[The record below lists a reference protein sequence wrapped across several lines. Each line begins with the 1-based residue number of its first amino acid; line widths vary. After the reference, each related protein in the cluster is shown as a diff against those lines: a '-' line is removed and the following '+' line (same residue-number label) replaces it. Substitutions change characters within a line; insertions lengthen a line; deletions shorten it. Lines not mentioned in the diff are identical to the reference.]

1 MKSYVRPFMSATG
14 VLPPPFDDMTL
25 PVFIEG
31 VKPLVPLLQEELN
44 ELDAAIKAN
53 DVQEVL
59 DACVDLSY
67 FVTQLQI
74 WLEQAG
80 VVVQKAEELVCLNN
94 ELKYTTDQGLVE
106 RWLGEVGSDK
116 VYVDENIDEDGTTQ
130 YCIKDKVTH
139 KVKKFK
145 DFPSV
150 DLSAC
155 VPKYLTNY
163 ADVHDCKLPTG
174 NMFKDIKTFQDY
186 NEIVG
191 TGMAWTSGFYPDLPF
206 SWEEFVC
213 ERVKYNLEK
222 GENV

>member
-1 MKSYVRPFMSATG
+1 LKSYVRHFMSACG
-14 VLPPPFDDMTL
+14 LLPPSYDDMTL
-25 PVFIEG
+25 PVFIDG

-67 FVTQLQI
+67 FLTQLQI

-80 VVVQKAEELVCLNN
+80 VDVQEAEELVCLNN
-94 ELKYTTDQGLVE
+94 ELKYSRDELMVEDWAVDAGL
-106 RWLGEVGSDK
+106 DK
-116 VYVDENIDEDGTTQ
+116 VYVDGNLDEDGYTQ
-130 YCIKDKVTH
+130 YCIKDRVTH

-145 DFPSV
+145 DFPKI
-150 DLSAC
+150 DLSTC
-155 VPKYLTNY
+155 VPNYLTKY
-163 ADVHDCKLPTG
+163 SDVHNWKLPIG
-174 NMFKDIKTFQDY
+174 NMFEDIKTFQDY
-186 NEIVG
+186 NELVK
-191 TGMAWTSGFYPDLPF
+191 TGLAWEFYADLPM

-222 GENV
+222 DND

>member
-1 MKSYVRPFMSATG
+1 MSACG
-14 VLPPPFDDMTL
+14 LLPPDYDNMTL
-25 PVFIEG
+25 PVLIEG

-44 ELDAAIKAN
+44 ELDTALQAN

-59 DACVDLSY
+59 DACVDLKY
-67 FVTQLQI
+67 FITQLEI

-80 VVVQKAEELVCLNN
+80 VDVQEADELVCLNN
-94 ELKYTTDQGLVE
+94 ELKYTTVWDQAAE
-106 RWLGEVGSDK
+106 WGESVGFCK
-116 VYVDENIDEDGTTQ
+116 VFIDENVDEDGITQ
-130 YCIKDKVTH
+130 YCIKDNVTH

-145 DFPSV
+145 DFPQV
-150 DLSAC
+150 DLSPC

-163 ADVHDCKLPTG
+163 AEVHDCKLPTG
-174 NMFKDIKTFQDY
+174 NIFLDIKTFQEY
-186 NEIVG
+186 NDLVKSGLAWEI
-191 TGMAWTSGFYPDLPF
+191 YPNLPF

>member
-1 MKSYVRPFMSATG
+1 MSACG
-14 VLPPPFDDMTL
+14 LLPPSYDDMTL
-25 PVFIEG
+25 PVFIDG

-67 FVTQLQI
+67 FLTQLQI

-80 VVVQKAEELVCLNN
+80 VDVQESEELVCFNN
-94 ELKYTTDQGLVE
+94 ELKFTTKE
-106 RWLGEVGSDK
+106 RLAEIWAEEVGLDR
-116 VYVDENIDEDGTTQ
+116 VYVDESIDEDGTPQ
-130 YCIKDKVTH
+130 YCIKDRVTH

-150 DLSAC
+150 DLSTC

-163 ADVHDCKLPTG
+163 AEVHDCKLPTG
-174 NMFKDIKTFQDY
+174 NMFSDIKTFQDY
-186 NEIVG
+186 NELVA
-191 TGMAWTSGFYPDLPF
+191 TGMAWVWYEDLPF

-213 ERVKYNLEK
+213 ERVKYNLSNYDLEK

>member
-1 MKSYVRPFMSATG
+1 MKAYIRQFMAATG
-14 VLPPPFDDMTL
+14 TLPPTYDNMTL
-25 PVFIEG
+25 PVLING

-59 DACVDLSY
+59 DARVDLKV
-67 FVTQLQI
+67 FITQLEI

-80 VVVQKAEELVCLNN
+80 VDVQEAEELVCLNN
-94 ELKYTTDQGLVE
+94 ELKYTTKESLAE
-106 RWLGEVGSDK
+106 RWAEGVGLDK
-116 VYVDENIDEDGTTQ
+116 IYVAESFDEEGTPQ

-145 DFPSV
+145 DFPVVS
-150 DLSAC
+150 LEQC

-174 NMFKDIKTFQDY
+174 NMFADIKTFKDY
-186 NEIVG
+186 NDLVS
-191 TGMAWTSGFYPDLPF
+191 TGMAFEWYEGLPL

>member
-1 MKSYVRPFMSATG
+1 MKSYVRQFMSATG
-14 VLPPPFDDMTL
+14 TLPPPFDDMTL
-25 PVFIEG
+25 PIFIEG
-31 VKPLVPLLQEELN
+31 VSPLVPLLQEELN

-80 VVVQKAEELVCLNN
+80 VDVQEAEELVCLNN
-94 ELKYTTDQGLVE
+94 ELKYTTVFDTAE
-106 RWLGEVGSDK
+106 MWADEVGWGK
-116 VYVDENIDEDGTTQ
+116 VFIDENVDEDDITQ
-130 YCIKDKVTH
+130 YCIKDNVTH
-139 KVKKFK
+139 KVKKYK
-145 DFPSV
+145 DFPQV
-150 DLSAC
+150 DLSPC

-174 NMFKDIKTFQDY
+174 NMFKDIKTFQEY
-186 NEIVG
+186 NELIS
-191 TGMAWTSGFYPDLPF
+191 TGLAWVIYKDLPF
-206 SWEEFVC
+206 SWEQFVC

-222 GENV
+222 GEDV